1 MKKVSVFLFSILL
14 FCGCG
19 QFVSEYSGIRE
30 ESIERLFKS
39 GEYDNAENLIKLELA
54 TGKLTKSREYD
65 LRMQLEVM
73 ERIKKDFSLD
83 DSTVIAQIKK
93 YYPGVTPGELSA
105 WERSGALECMMIN
118 GRKRYFRSAAKN
130 LFRISKE
137 AQSKYEAIN
146 GRQSDGLDLFLSGYI
161 PQVVKAAKS
170 AGAERGGMVMPVK
183 MKIKYS
189 ITVPAGE
196 VPEGEIIRVW
206 MPYPRNN
213 AKHKE
218 IKLLSTSQPDYI
230 ISPESYGHKSIYMEQ
245 PSKGERQTCFGYE
258 LSYTSYNVFFEIN
271 PDEIKPYNKESEL
284 YRRYTAERET
294 HIIFSDRIRR
304 LTDSIVAGEQNPYLK
319 CVRIFDYISQ
329 NYPWASAREYSTIE
343 NIPEYV
349 LDNRHGDCG
358 EVTLLFF
365 TMARYA
371 GIPAKWQSGWMMH
384 PGEVNLHDWGEVYF
398 EGVGW
403 VPVDQSFG
411 PVRGSGNDDVL
422 HFYTKGLDGYR
433 FIVNDDFSAGLY
445 PAKIYPRS
453 ETVDFQRGEV
463 EWRGE
468 NLYFDRWRY
477 NMEVEYKE

>member
-1 MKKVSVFLFSILL
+1 MKKLSVILLSILL
-14 FCGCG
+14 LCGCG
-19 QFVSEYSGIRE
+19 QFISEHSEIKQ
-30 ESIERLFKS
+30 ESIDRLFKS
-39 GEYDNAENLIKLELA
+39 GEYGNAESLIKLKLA
-54 TGKLTKSREYD
+54 TEKLTKSLEYD

-73 ERIKKDFSLD
+73 ERIKKDFPLD
-83 DSTVIAQIKK
+83 DSTVIAQIKE
-93 YYPGVTPGELSA
+93 YYPDVTPEELLA
-105 WERSGALECMMIN
+105 WERSGALECMMID
-118 GRKRYFRSAAKN
+118 GRKKYFRSAAKN

-137 AQSKYEAIN
+137 AQSKYEAIR

-161 PQVVKAAKS
+161 PQVVKAAKRE
-170 AGAERGGMVMPVK
+170 GAERGGMVMPVK

-206 MPYPRNN
+206 MPYPRDN

-245 PSKGERQTCFGYE
+245 PSRGESQTCFGYE
-258 LSYTSYNVFFEIN
+258 LSYTSYNVFFDIK
-271 PDEIKPYNKESEL
+271 PDEIKPYNKESQL
-284 YRRYTAERET
+284 YRKYTGERET

-304 LTDSIVAGEQNPYLK
+304 LTDSIVAEEQNPYLK

-329 NYPWASAREYSTIE
+329 NYPWSSAREYSTIE

-349 LDNRHGDCG
+349 LDNKHGDCG
-358 EVTLLFF
+358 EVTLLFL

-371 GIPAKWQSGWMMH
+371 GIPTKWQSGWMMH

-398 EGVGW
+398 EGLGW

-411 PVRGSGNDDVL
+411 PVRGSDNDNVL
-422 HFYTKGLDGYR
+422 HFYTRGMDGYR
-433 FIVNDDFSAGLY
+433 FIVNDDFSADFY

-477 NMEVEYKE
+477 NMEVEYIQ